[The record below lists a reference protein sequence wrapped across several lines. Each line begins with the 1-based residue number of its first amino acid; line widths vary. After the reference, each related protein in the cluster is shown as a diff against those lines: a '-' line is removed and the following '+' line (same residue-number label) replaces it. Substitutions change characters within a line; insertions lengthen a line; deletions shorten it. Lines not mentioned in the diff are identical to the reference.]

1 MNVQIHQIV
10 VNTIRL
16 VHVVNPV
23 AYVLKDQQDLKDQLD
38 LQDLKVSKDFK
49 EFKDLLV
56 ILV

>member
-23 AYVLKDQQDLKDQLD
+23 AYVLKDQQDLKGQLD